1 MKILFLHGWTS
12 VPGGRKPTF
21 LKEHG
26 HHVLNPKLPDEHF
39 EEAVAIAQGVFK
51 EHQPDVVVGS
61 SRGGAVA
68 MNVDSGHS
76 PVVLICPAWKRWGS
90 ATTTKLASIILHSR
104 QDEVIPFADSEEL
117 IANSNLPS
125 TALIEVG
132 HEHRLADLL
141 SLQAMLKAC
150 EASQRN
156 S

>member
-26 HHVLNPKLPDEHF
+26 HHVLNPKLPDEDF

-68 MNVDSGHS
+68 MNLGV
-76 PVVLICPAWKRWGS
+76 RWVYYGGAAVFILLAPITGIIATISTIPTISFSLFDMAGGS
-90 ATTTKLASIILHSR
+90 FFFTNFYIVFSR
-104 QDEVIPFADSEEL
+104 GNCFF
-117 IANSNLPS
+117 
-125 TALIEVG
+125 
-132 HEHRLADLL
+132 
-141 SLQAMLKAC
+141 
-150 EASQRN
+150 
-156 S
+156 